1 MKKIKNWL
9 VVGLFMMTVTAFAQ
23 TKISGNVVDDTNQ
36 PLPGATVLVV
46 GTTNGTTTDFDGNFS
61 FTTTK
66 QQGTVKVSY
75 VGFKTR
81 VLKFNGRK
89 NFGTIKLEPSAESL
103 DEVIITA
110 TSFAIDRK
118 TPVAVSTIK
127 AADIGVKLGNQEF
140 PEILKS
146 TPGVY
151 ATKGKGGGFGDSRIN
166 LRGFSSENIAVMING
181 VPVNDMEN
189 GKVYWSNWS
198 GLSDVTSAMQ
208 VQRGLGA
215 SKVAVPSMGGTIN
228 IITKSIDSKAGG
240 SIKTSI
246 GNDGFFKYGMTY
258 STGLSDN
265 GFAVTVSANKVSGN
279 GYIDGTKFDGF
290 NYFINISKRF
300 NDSHKLS
307 FTGFGASQKHG
318 GRYGK
323 KTIEFY
329 RKSKDPKRFSLTWGY
344 RNGQIE
350 SNSENFYHKPQL
362 SLNHD
367 WTISDD
373 ALLTTALYAS
383 FGSGGIKY
391 NGYNKEAKDNKERVD
406 RFRLGGEYEPID
418 FDKVVEENIANG
430 AKGSKSIFLGNM
442 NSHKWYGLL
451 STLKYDISE
460 RFTFMGGIDARYY
473 EGYHYQE
480 VNDLL
485 GGLYYLNPEA
495 KEEKRLLRK
504 GDRFGQDYIGY
515 VKRGGIFTQL
525 EYSNGDLSAFLS
537 SSLSN
542 TNYQREEVLFKEG
555 KSESKDFIGFGNKA
569 GLNYNLNEY
578 HNVFA
583 NIGYLSNAPFFKG
596 SVFTNV
602 KTSNELNKNA
612 VNEKVFSVEL
622 GYGLKTEFL
631 SANLNVYRTSWLDK
645 SKVKSVD
652 SQGERQFINLE
663 GIDALH
669 QGIELDF
676 VCHLSEQ
683 LKLTGMA
690 SLGDW
695 TWQSDVKGTLRDDTG
710 KIIDKVEIN
719 GKGLKVSDAA
729 QTTFALGMSYE
740 PIKKT
745 KFFIDYN
752 FAGDNYAYF
761 NIDSKT
767 SANEKIDSWKIP
779 NYHLFDLGFRHGFKI
794 GSLNATINGKLNN
807 IFDTEYISDATD
819 GKSHT
824 AKDAAVYYGTGRTF
838 SLGLK
843 VKF

>member
-1 MKKIKNWL
+1 MKNCKNLLL
-9 VVGLFMMTVTAFAQ
+9 VALFLTTATIFGQ
-23 TKISGNVVDDTNQ
+23 KTISGTVIDELGM
-36 PLPGATVLVV
+36 PLPDASVV
-46 GTTNGTTTDFDGNFS
+46 EKGTKNGVATDFDGKFTLKTKKNTGKIVIS
-61 FTTTK
+61 FVGYKTK
-66 QQGTVKVSY
+66 SV
-75 VGFKTR
+75 
-81 VLKFNGRK
+81 
-89 NFGTIKLEPSAESL
+89 TIKRNLGKIQLQPDANALE
-103 DEVIITA
+103 EVVVVG
-110 TSFAIDRK
+110 TSFAVERK

-127 AADIGVKLGNQEF
+127 AVDIQTKLGTQEF
-140 PEILKS
+140 PEVLKS

-228 IITKSIDSKAGG
+228 IITKSTDVKKGG
-240 SIKTSI
+240 SVNTSI
-246 GNDGFFKYGMTY
+246 GNDGYLKYGMTL

-265 GFAVTVSANKVSGN
+265 GFAVTVSGNRISGD
-279 GYIDGTKFDGF
+279 GYVDGTKFEGF

-300 NDSHKLS
+300 NDKHKIS

-367 WTISDD
+367 WNISDD

-460 RFTFMGGIDARYY
+460 SFTFMGGVDARYY

-480 VNDLL
+480 VRDLL
-485 GGLYYLNPEA
+485 GGRYYLNPEA
-495 KEEKRLLRK
+495 KEEKKLLRE
-504 GDRFGQDYIGY
+504 GDRFAQDYIGY
-515 VKRGGIFTQL
+515 VKRGGVFTQF
-525 EYSNGDLSAFLS
+525 EYSDGDLSAFLS

-542 TNYQREEVLFKEG
+542 TRYQREEVLFKEG

-569 GLNYNLNEY
+569 GLNYNLNDN
-578 HNVFA
+578 HNIFA
-583 NIGYLSNAPFFKG
+583 NVGYLSNAPFFKG

-622 GYGLKTEFL
+622 GYGLKTDFL

-645 SKVKSVD
+645 SKVQSVD
-652 SQGERQFINLE
+652 NQGERQFINLE

-695 TWQSDVKGTLRDDTG
+695 TWQSDVKGTLRDDNG
-710 KIIDKVEIN
+710 EVIKKVEIN

-745 KFFIDYN
+745 KFFVDYN
-752 FAGDNYAYF
+752 YAGDNYAYF
-761 NIDSKT
+761 NIDDKT
-767 SANEKIDSWKIP
+767 SDKKVNSWKIP

-794 GSLNATINGKLNN
+794 GSLDATINGKLNN